1 MSGLEN
7 GDNKFSISWNDLESQ
22 ISLTVIVLPNTSSHA
37 LVLYPEREKTKH
49 THACEQ
55 AGTRTHTLH
64 PGVSTQR
71 AHVLTN
77 IPRSKYRLTEGKW
90 QRLPAGQII
99 TIKASTHR
107 L

>member
-1 MSGLEN
+1 M
-7 GDNKFSISWNDLESQ
+7 
-22 ISLTVIVLPNTSSHA
+22 
-37 LVLYPEREKTKH
+37 Y
-49 THACEQ
+49 
-55 AGTRTHTLH
+55 THTPH

-90 QRLPAGQII
+90 QRLPTGQII